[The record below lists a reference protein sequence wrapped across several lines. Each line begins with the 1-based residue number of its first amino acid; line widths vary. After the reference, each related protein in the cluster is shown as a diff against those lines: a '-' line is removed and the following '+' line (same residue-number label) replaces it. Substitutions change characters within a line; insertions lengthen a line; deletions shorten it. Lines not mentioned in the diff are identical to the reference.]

1 MSVHGLE
8 SVPRYREL
16 LDRLLGEE
24 LDFIPNGFI
33 LEQDD
38 EELAYLKREI
48 RWSTQPQVVAAVAAQ
63 NGFWQIRNP
72 QGSNRIVTVARV
84 FVLCGATRTFSYALT
99 TTVRGASGAFAAIPT
114 DTRWNDPIIPA
125 GALAARDAP
134 LETTSGTTAA
144 SVVMTQ
150 TSVILMIRPEPTGLS
165 SCTNDACPA
174 VGPAVSTC
182 PHHISSRLRNASSS
196 SSCSRMKP
204 WGMKSSSSPSS
215 RSRSSRYRGTDSS
228 PWTLTAQIGSTFT

>member
-1 MSVHGLE
+1 VSVHGLE

-48 RWSTQPQVVAAVAAQ
+48 RWSTQPQVVAGVAAQ
-63 NGFWQIRNP
+63 NGFWQLRNP
-72 QGSNRIVTVARV
+72 NGSNRLVTVSRV
-84 FVLCGATRTFSYALT
+84 FVLCAATRTFSYALT

-144 SVVMTQ
+144 GFGTDVPIAQGAGAVAGIITDMLFPVVTLAPG
-150 TSVILMIRPEPTGLS
+150 TGVVVSDPTVNEAFTVYAVGRSRTARPEEL
-165 SCTNDACPA
+165 
-174 VGPAVSTC
+174 
-182 PHHISSRLRNASSS
+182 RL
-196 SSCSRMKP
+196 
-204 WGMKSSSSPSS
+204 
-215 RSRSSRYRGTDSS
+215 
-228 PWTLTAQIGSTFT
+228 

>member
-16 LDRLLGEE
+16 LDRLIGEE

-48 RWSTQPQVVAAVAAQ
+48 RWATQPQNVAAVAAQ

-72 QGSNRIVTVARV
+72 TGSNRIVTIARV
-84 FVLCGATRTFSYALT
+84 FVKDAVARSFAYALT

-125 GALAARDAP
+125 GGLAARDAP

-144 SVVMTQ
+144 GFGTDIQIGQFDVAAGVMTDMQ
-150 TSVILMIRPEPTGLS
+150 FPVVTIAPGTGVVVSNPTVNEAFTVVAYGRSRAARPEEL
-165 SCTNDACPA
+165 
-174 VGPAVSTC
+174 
-182 PHHISSRLRNASSS
+182 RL
-196 SSCSRMKP
+196 
-204 WGMKSSSSPSS
+204 
-215 RSRSSRYRGTDSS
+215 
-228 PWTLTAQIGSTFT
+228 